1 MKKLAMVGLAL
12 GLILGGTAG
21 HDAFAAAVGG
31 SCAADLQRLCPNVTG
46 GKLKHCRNA
55 NRANF
60 STACTQSL
68 AANHM
73 KLKDLK

>member
-12 GLILGGTAG
+12 GLILSGTVG
-21 HDAFAAAVGG
+21 HDALAASVGG
-31 SCAADLQRLCPNVTG
+31 SCAADLQRLCPNVAG
-46 GKLKHCRNA
+46 GKLKHCRNV

-60 STACTQSL
+60 SPACTQSL
-68 AANHM
+68 AASHM